1 LKEFILKKLR
11 DIESNYGVDI
21 LYACE
26 SGSRAWGFESPD
38 SDYDVRFIYRR
49 DPSYYLSVNHPY
61 LEKKD
66 VIELP
71 IEDNIDVN
79 GWDIKKALYLF
90 GKGNP
95 PIFEWLN
102 SPIVYKNKNFFTS
115 TINTVTPRFFSDNFI
130 KHYVHMASGNYRE
143 YLKSDDV
150 KLKKYFYV
158 LRPILACE
166 YIEKYDSVPPVN
178 FLDCLSKVMP
188 EGDLKKTILDL
199 VQEKKKTRELGS
211 GKRIDIIN
219 KYLENSIDY
228 YKDYIKNV
236 KDNFID
242 WVIINELSFVLITI
256 KEETL
261 IGKQEDAGSEES

>member
-11 DIESNYGVDI
+11 DIELDYGIDI

-61 LEKKD
+61 LEKND

-71 IEDNIDVN
+71 IEDNIDIN

-90 GKGNP
+90 GKGNAP
-95 PIFEWLN
+95 LYEWLT
-102 SPIVYKNKNFFTS
+102 SPIVYISKNFFTS
-115 TINTVTPRFFSDNFI
+115 TMSTVMGRYFSDKFI
-130 KHYVHMASGNYRE
+130 KYYVNMASGNFKE
-143 YLKSDDV
+143 YLKSEDV
-150 KLKKYFYV
+150 RLKKYFYV
-158 LRPILACE
+158 LRPMLACE
-166 YIEKYDSVPPVN
+166 YIEKYNEIPPVD
-178 FLDCLSKVMP
+178 FTSCLNKVMP
-188 EGDLKKTILDL
+188 DGELKKSILRL
-199 VQEKKKTRELGS
+199 LQEKKKTKEMGIGS
-211 GKRIDIIN
+211 RIDIIN

-228 YKDYIKNV
+228 YKDYIKNI
-236 KDNFID
+236 KDNNID
-242 WVIINELSFVLITI
+242 WLIINELSFVLITI

-261 IGKQEDAGSEES
+261 SGGDNASTKES